1 MTNVNV
7 NKLRGKI
14 VENGLNMSTLAIK
27 LGIDRSTLYRKVNSE
42 GDKLT
47 IKEANEIVELL
58 NLDSKEAM
66 TIFFWKFSRIWSDK
80 IKKGGT
86 NIERIT
92 NVIQF

>member
-27 LGIDRSTLYRKVNSE
+27 LEIDRSTLYRKVNSE

-66 TIFFWKFSRIWSDK
+66 TIFL
-80 IKKGGT
+80 
-86 NIERIT
+86 E
-92 NVIQF
+92 V

>member
-27 LGIDRSTLYRKVNSE
+27 LEIDRSTLYRKINSE

-47 IKEANEIVELL
+47 IKEANKIVEIL
-58 NLDSKEAM
+58 NLDSEEAM
-66 TIFFWKFSRIWSDK
+66 AIFFGHIVAYEATK
-80 IKKGGT
+80 
-86 NIERIT
+86 
-92 NVIQF
+92 

>member
-27 LGIDRSTLYRKVNSE
+27 LEIDRSTLYRKVNSE

-47 IKEANEIVELL
+47 IKEANEIVEIL
-58 NLDSKEAM
+58 NLDSQEAM
-66 TIFFWKFSRIWSDK
+66 AIFFRSLVAYEATK
-80 IKKGGT
+80 
-86 NIERIT
+86 
-92 NVIQF
+92 

>member
-27 LGIDRSTLYRKVNSE
+27 LEIDRSTLYRKINSE

-47 IKEANEIVELL
+47 IKEANEIVEIL

-66 TIFFWKFSRIWSDK
+66 TIFFGHI
-80 IKKGGT
+80 
-86 NIERIT
+86 
-92 NVIQF
+92 VAC

>member
-27 LGIDRSTLYRKVNSE
+27 LEIDRSTLYRKVNSE

-47 IKEANEIVELL
+47 IKEANEIVEIL
-58 NLDSKEAM
+58 NLDYQEAM
-66 TIFFWKFSRIWSDK
+66 AIFFGSLVAYEATK
-80 IKKGGT
+80 
-86 NIERIT
+86 
-92 NVIQF
+92 

>member
-27 LGIDRSTLYRKVNSE
+27 LEIDRSTLYRKVNSE

-66 TIFFWKFSRIWSDK
+66 TIFFGRLVAYEATK
-80 IKKGGT
+80 
-86 NIERIT
+86 
-92 NVIQF
+92 

>member
-27 LGIDRSTLYRKVNSE
+27 LEIDRSTLYRKINSE

-47 IKEANEIVELL
+47 IKEANKIVKIL

-66 TIFFWKFSRIWSDK
+66 AIFFGYTVACQATK
-80 IKKGGT
+80 
-86 NIERIT
+86 
-92 NVIQF
+92 